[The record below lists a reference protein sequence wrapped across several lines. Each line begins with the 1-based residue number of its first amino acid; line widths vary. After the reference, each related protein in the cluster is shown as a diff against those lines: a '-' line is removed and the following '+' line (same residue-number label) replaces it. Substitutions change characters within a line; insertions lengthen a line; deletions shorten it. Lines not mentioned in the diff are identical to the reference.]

1 MSQRESLEVRMDDRL
16 VGTLALTANHKVAFS
31 YSEEWLE
38 HGFSVSPFSL
48 PLKNE
53 VFVPKKDYFDGLFG
67 VFADSLPDAWGQLL
81 LERLLKERGKKEAQY
96 SVLDRLAIVGK
107 SGMGALTYHPQKEIG
122 MGQQMD
128 DLELKM
134 ANKSDEIDAANVKLE
149 EAEKIQSAQYEDMKL
164 RIKYMYEDQSVSLA
178 EVFLTSSDMSTMLNK
193 AVYMQEVYNYD
204 RNKLDEM
211 AQTAS
216 EIKELKEKLESDK
229 QELDEAQT
237 QLTEKQALLYSTI
250 QETQAKADDVNS
262 QLESA
267 VKKAAEVAAKREQE
281 RQAAAAKQ
289 NQQINTTVTPAKG
302 DSSVASG
309 VVSLAYSLLGVPY
322 VSGGSSPSGFDCSGF
337 TSYLFRQ
344 YGISISRS
352 SSAQAY
358 GGTAVNGLAN
368 AQPGDVICYPGHVG
382 LYVGGGQMIHANVPG
397 GSVRL
402 VGVNSIGMS
411 VIAIRRYW

>member
-1 MSQRESLEVRMDDRL
+1 MRKRIFKGFAAVLLSS
-16 VGTLALTANHKVAFS
+16 TLT
-31 YSEEWLE
+31 
-38 HGFSVSPFSL
+38 VST
-48 PLKNE
+48 
-53 VFVPKKDYFDGLFG
+53 VFA
-67 VFADSLPDAWGQLL
+67 VFADDVDKLKQQKQQTEQELGDLQNQWAYLL
-81 LERLLKERGKKEAQY
+81 
-96 SVLDRLAIVGK
+96 
-107 SGMGALTYHPQKEIG
+107 
-122 MGQQMD
+122 QQMD
-128 DLELKM
+128 ELELKM
-134 ANKSDEIDAANVKLE
+134 ANKSDEIDAANAKLE
-149 EAEKIQSAQYEDMKL
+149 EAEKVQAAQYEDMKL

-204 RNKLDEM
+204 RTKLDEM
-211 AQTAS
+211 AQTAN
-216 EIKELKEKLESDK
+216 EIKELKENLENDK
-229 QELDEAQT
+229 KELDEAQT

-250 QETQAKADDVNS
+250 QDTQAKADDVSS
-262 QLESA
+262 QLEAA
-267 VKKAAEVAAKREQE
+267 VQKAAEVAAKKAAE
-281 RQAAAAKQ
+281 QAAASAKA
-289 NQQINTTVTPAKG
+289 NQTQQGSTTTTTPATG

-344 YGISISRS
+344 YGITISRS

-368 AQPGDVICYPGHVG
+368 AQPGDIICFPGHVG

>member
-178 EVFLTSSDMSTMLNK
+178 EVFLTSSD
-193 AVYMQEVYNYD
+193 
-204 RNKLDEM
+204 
-211 AQTAS
+211 
-216 EIKELKEKLESDK
+216 
-229 QELDEAQT
+229 
-237 QLTEKQALLYSTI
+237 LLAI
-250 QETQAKADDVNS
+250 
-262 QLESA
+262 L
-267 VKKAAEVAAKREQE
+267 
-281 RQAAAAKQ
+281 
-289 NQQINTTVTPAKG
+289 
-302 DSSVASG
+302 SSL
-309 VVSLAYSLLGVPY
+309 SL
-322 VSGGSSPSGFDCSGF
+322 
-337 TSYLFRQ
+337 
-344 YGISISRS
+344 
-352 SSAQAY
+352 
-358 GGTAVNGLAN
+358 
-368 AQPGDVICYPGHVG
+368 
-382 LYVGGGQMIHANVPG
+382 IH
-397 GSVRL
+397 
-402 VGVNSIGMS
+402 I
-411 VIAIRRYW
+411 

>member
-1 MSQRESLEVRMDDRL
+1 MRKRIFKGVAAVLLSS
-16 VGTLALTANHKVAFS
+16 TLT
-31 YSEEWLE
+31 
-38 HGFSVSPFSL
+38 VST
-48 PLKNE
+48 
-53 VFVPKKDYFDGLFG
+53 VFA
-67 VFADSLPDAWGQLL
+67 VFADDVDKLKQQKQKTEQELDDLQNQWAYLL
-81 LERLLKERGKKEAQY
+81 
-96 SVLDRLAIVGK
+96 
-107 SGMGALTYHPQKEIG
+107 
-122 MGQQMD
+122 QQMD
-128 DLELKM
+128 ELELKM
-134 ANKSDEIDAANVKLE
+134 ANKSDEIDAANAKLE
-149 EAEKIQSAQYEDMKL
+149 EAEKVQAAQYDDMKL

-211 AQTAS
+211 ANTAQ
-216 EIKELKEKLESDK
+216 EIQDLKTGLENDK
-229 QELDEAQT
+229 KELDEAQA

-250 QETQAKADDVNS
+250 QETQAKADDVSS

-267 VKKAAEVAAKREQE
+267 VKKAAEVAAKKEQE
-281 RQAAAAKQ
+281 RLAAAAAAVSIQQ
-289 NQQINTTVTPAKG
+289 NIATPAKG
-302 DSSVASG
+302 DSSVANG

-344 YGISISRS
+344 YGINISRS

-382 LYVGGGQMIHANVPG
+382 IYVGGGQMIHANVPG

>member
-1 MSQRESLEVRMDDRL
+1 MNKFGRRILAALITSSLV
-16 VGTLALTANHKVAFS
+16 VTPFLAAP
-31 YSEEWLE
+31 
-38 HGFSVSPFSL
+38 SV
-48 PLKNE
+48 
-53 VFVPKKDYFDGLFG
+53 
-67 VFADSLPDAWGQLL
+67 
-81 LERLLKERGKKEAQY
+81 
-96 SVLDRLAIVGK
+96 
-107 SGMGALTYHPQKEIG
+107 
-122 MGQQMD
+122 D
-128 DLELKM
+128 DLQ
-134 ANKSDEIDAANVKLE
+134 KSKA
-149 EAEKIQSAQYEDMKL
+149 SAQSEVNSLQSQLQSIVSKITQLEADLTTKGEEIIQAQADLEQAQEDEKTQYAAMKL

-267 VKKAAEVAAKREQE
+267 VKKAAEVAAKKEQE

>member
-1 MSQRESLEVRMDDRL
+1 
-16 VGTLALTANHKVAFS
+16 
-31 YSEEWLE
+31 
-38 HGFSVSPFSL
+38 
-48 PLKNE
+48 
-53 VFVPKKDYFDGLFG
+53 
-67 VFADSLPDAWGQLL
+67 
-81 LERLLKERGKKEAQY
+81 
-96 SVLDRLAIVGK
+96 
-107 SGMGALTYHPQKEIG
+107 
-122 MGQQMD
+122 
-128 DLELKM
+128 
-134 ANKSDEIDAANVKLE
+134 
-149 EAEKIQSAQYEDMKL
+149 
-164 RIKYMYEDQSVSLA
+164 
-178 EVFLTSSDMSTMLNK
+178 MSTMLNK

-267 VKKAAEVAAKREQE
+267 VKKAAEVAAKKEQE

>member
-1 MSQRESLEVRMDDRL
+1 MRKRIFKGVAAVLLSS
-16 VGTLALTANHKVAFS
+16 TLT
-31 YSEEWLE
+31 
-38 HGFSVSPFSL
+38 VST
-48 PLKNE
+48 
-53 VFVPKKDYFDGLFG
+53 VFA
-67 VFADSLPDAWGQLL
+67 VFADDVDKLKQQKQKTEQELDDLQNQWAYLL
-81 LERLLKERGKKEAQY
+81 
-96 SVLDRLAIVGK
+96 
-107 SGMGALTYHPQKEIG
+107 
-122 MGQQMD
+122 QQMD
-128 DLELKM
+128 ELELKM
-134 ANKSDEIDAANVKLE
+134 ANKSDEIDAANAKLE
-149 EAEKIQSAQYEDMKL
+149 EAEKVQASQYEDMKL

-204 RNKLDEM
+204 RTKLDEM
-211 AQTAS
+211 ANTAN
-216 EIKELKEKLESDK
+216 EIKELKEGLESDK
-229 QELDEAQT
+229 KELDEAQA

-250 QETQAKADDVNS
+250 QETQAKADDVSS
-262 QLESA
+262 QLEAA
-267 VKKAAEVAAKREQE
+267 VKKAAEVAAKKAAE
-281 RQAAAAKQ
+281 QAAAAAVAKTNQTQQ
-289 NQQINTTVTPAKG
+289 NSTTTTTANG

-344 YGISISRS
+344 YGINISRS

-382 LYVGGGQMIHANVPG
+382 IYVGGGQMIHANVPG

>member
-1 MSQRESLEVRMDDRL
+1 MRKRIFKGFAAVLLSS
-16 VGTLALTANHKVAFS
+16 TLT
-31 YSEEWLE
+31 
-38 HGFSVSPFSL
+38 VST
-48 PLKNE
+48 
-53 VFVPKKDYFDGLFG
+53 VFA
-67 VFADSLPDAWGQLL
+67 VFADDVDKLKQQKQQTQQELDNLQDQWAYLL
-81 LERLLKERGKKEAQY
+81 
-96 SVLDRLAIVGK
+96 
-107 SGMGALTYHPQKEIG
+107 
-122 MGQQMD
+122 QQMD

-134 ANKSDEIDAANVKLE
+134 ANKSDEIDALE

-337 TSYLFRQ
+337 TSYLYRQ
-344 YGISISRS
+344 YGVSLSRS

-358 GGTAVNGLAN
+358 GGESVPLAS
-368 AQPGDVICYPGHVG
+368 AQPGDIICYPGHVA
-382 LYVGGGQMIHANVPG
+382 LYIGGGQIIHAPYPG
-397 GSVRL
+397 EVVKVASV
-402 VGVNSIGMS
+402 NIMSITD
-411 VIAIRRYW
+411 VRRYW

>member
-1 MSQRESLEVRMDDRL
+1 MRKRIFKGFAAVLLSS
-16 VGTLALTANHKVAFS
+16 TLT
-31 YSEEWLE
+31 
-38 HGFSVSPFSL
+38 VST
-48 PLKNE
+48 
-53 VFVPKKDYFDGLFG
+53 VFA
-67 VFADSLPDAWGQLL
+67 VFADDVDKLKQQKQQTQQELDNLQDQWAYLL
-81 LERLLKERGKKEAQY
+81 
-96 SVLDRLAIVGK
+96 
-107 SGMGALTYHPQKEIG
+107 
-122 MGQQMD
+122 QQMD

-204 RNKLDEM
+204 RNKLDE
-211 AQTAS
+211 
-216 EIKELKEKLESDK
+216 
-229 QELDEAQT
+229 AQT

-267 VKKAAEVAAKREQE
+267 VKKAAEVAAKKEQE
-281 RQAAAAKQ
+281 RQAAAANQ
-289 NQQINTTVTPAKG
+289 NQHINTTVTPAKG

>member
-1 MSQRESLEVRMDDRL
+1 MRKRIFKGVAAVLLSS
-16 VGTLALTANHKVAFS
+16 TLT
-31 YSEEWLE
+31 
-38 HGFSVSPFSL
+38 VST
-48 PLKNE
+48 
-53 VFVPKKDYFDGLFG
+53 VFA
-67 VFADSLPDAWGQLL
+67 VFADDVDKLKQQKQQTEQELDELQNQWAYLL
-81 LERLLKERGKKEAQY
+81 
-96 SVLDRLAIVGK
+96 
-107 SGMGALTYHPQKEIG
+107 
-122 MGQQMD
+122 QQMD

-134 ANKSDEIDAANVKLE
+134 AKKSDEIDAANVKLE
-149 EAEKIQSAQYEDMKL
+149 EAEKVQAAQYEDMKL

-211 AQTAS
+211 ANTAQ
-216 EIKELKEKLESDK
+216 EIQNLKTGLENDK
-229 QELDEAQT
+229 KELDEAQA

-250 QETQAKADDVNS
+250 QETQAKADDVSS

-267 VKKAAEVAAKREQE
+267 VKKAAEVAARKEQE
-281 RQAAAAKQ
+281 RLAAAAVSIQQ
-289 NQQINTTVTPAKG
+289 NIAPPAKG
-302 DSSVASG
+302 DSSVANG

-344 YGISISRS
+344 YGISLSRS

-382 LYVGGGQMIHANVPG
+382 IYVGGGQMIHANVPG

>member
-1 MSQRESLEVRMDDRL
+1 MNKRTKRILSGGLIFVMS
-16 VGTLALTANHKVAFS
+16 
-31 YSEEWLE
+31 
-38 HGFSVSPFSL
+38 
-48 PLKNE
+48 
-53 VFVPKKDYFDGLFG
+53 FG
-67 VFADSLPDAWGQLL
+67 MVINVNATTID
-81 LERLLKERGKKEAQY
+81 EAQQKADALEQQK
-96 SVLDRLAIVGK
+96 STAEAEKNSLNTQLNTILGEMEDAQTKLADK
-107 SGMGALTYHPQKEIG
+107 QTEI
-122 MGQQMD
+122 
-128 DLELKM
+128 
-134 ANKSDEIDAANVKLE
+134 E
-149 EAEKIQSAQYEDMKL
+149 EAEEALVQAKVEENTQYQSMKK

>member
-1 MSQRESLEVRMDDRL
+1 MNKFGRRILAALITSSLV
-16 VGTLALTANHKVAFS
+16 VTPVLAAP
-31 YSEEWLE
+31 
-38 HGFSVSPFSL
+38 SV
-48 PLKNE
+48 
-53 VFVPKKDYFDGLFG
+53 
-67 VFADSLPDAWGQLL
+67 
-81 LERLLKERGKKEAQY
+81 
-96 SVLDRLAIVGK
+96 
-107 SGMGALTYHPQKEIG
+107 
-122 MGQQMD
+122 D
-128 DLELKM
+128 DLQ
-134 ANKSDEIDAANVKLE
+134 KSKA
-149 EAEKIQSAQYEDMKL
+149 SAQSEVNSLQSQLQSIVSKITQLEADLTTKGEEIIQAQADLEQAQEDEKTQYAAMKL

-267 VKKAAEVAAKREQE
+267 VKKAAEVAAKKEQE

>member
-1 MSQRESLEVRMDDRL
+1 MNKFGRRILAALITSSLV
-16 VGTLALTANHKVAFS
+16 VTPVLAAP
-31 YSEEWLE
+31 
-38 HGFSVSPFSL
+38 SV
-48 PLKNE
+48 
-53 VFVPKKDYFDGLFG
+53 
-67 VFADSLPDAWGQLL
+67 
-81 LERLLKERGKKEAQY
+81 
-96 SVLDRLAIVGK
+96 
-107 SGMGALTYHPQKEIG
+107 
-122 MGQQMD
+122 D
-128 DLELKM
+128 DLQ
-134 ANKSDEIDAANVKLE
+134 KSKA
-149 EAEKIQSAQYEDMKL
+149 SAQSEVNSLQSQLQSIVSKITQLEADLTTKGEEIIQAQADLEQAQEDEKTQYAAMKL

-204 RNKLDEM
+204 RNKLYEM

>member
-1 MSQRESLEVRMDDRL
+1 MIKFKQVF
-16 VGTLALTANHKVAFS
+16 LA
-31 YSEEWLE
+31 
-38 HGFSVSPFSL
+38 SVLASSMVVTP
-48 PLKNE
+48 
-53 VFVPKKDYFDGLFG
+53 
-67 VFADSLPDAWGQLL
+67 VFADDVSNLQNSKNAAQSEVNSLQSELQTL
-81 LERLLKERGKKEAQY
+81 IEKMSKLEDDLV
-96 SVLDRLAIVGK
+96 S
-107 SGMGALTYHPQKEIG
+107 T
-122 MGQQMD
+122 GQQITQAQD
-128 DLELKM
+128 DLTVAK
-134 ANKSDEIDAANVKLE
+134 
-149 EAEKIQSAQYEDMKL
+149 EKEHQQYEDMKK

>member
-1 MSQRESLEVRMDDRL
+1 MRKRIFKGVAAVLLSS
-16 VGTLALTANHKVAFS
+16 TLT
-31 YSEEWLE
+31 
-38 HGFSVSPFSL
+38 VST
-48 PLKNE
+48 
-53 VFVPKKDYFDGLFG
+53 VFA
-67 VFADSLPDAWGQLL
+67 VFADDVDKLKQQKQKTEQELDDLQNQWAYLL
-81 LERLLKERGKKEAQY
+81 
-96 SVLDRLAIVGK
+96 
-107 SGMGALTYHPQKEIG
+107 
-122 MGQQMD
+122 QQMD
-128 DLELKM
+128 ELELKM
-134 ANKSDEIDAANVKLE
+134 ANKSDEIDAANAKLE
-149 EAEKIQSAQYEDMKL
+149 EAEKVQAAQYDDMKL

-211 AQTAS
+211 ANTAQ
-216 EIKELKEKLESDK
+216 EIQDLKTGLENDK
-229 QELDEAQT
+229 KELDEAQA

-250 QETQAKADDVNS
+250 QETQAKADDVSS

-267 VKKAAEVAAKREQE
+267 VKKAAEVAAKKEQE
-281 RQAAAAKQ
+281 RLAVATAAVSTQQ
-289 NQQINTTVTPAKG
+289 NIATPAKG
-302 DSSVASG
+302 DSSVANG

-344 YGISISRS
+344 YGINISRS

-382 LYVGGGQMIHANVPG
+382 IYVGGGQMIHANVPG

>member
-1 MSQRESLEVRMDDRL
+1 MNKHGIRLITAVVTSSMIVTPVLAAPSVDD
-16 VGTLALTANHKVAFS
+16 
-31 YSEEWLE
+31 
-38 HGFSVSPFSL
+38 
-48 PLKNE
+48 LKKEKASKQNE
-53 VFVPKKDYFDGLFG
+53 VS
-67 VFADSLPDAWGQLL
+67 SLQSQLTTL
-81 LERLLKERGKKEAQY
+81 MGKVNTLESELIQTGEDITKAQSDLVVAQKKEKEQY
-96 SVLDRLAIVGK
+96 
-107 SGMGALTYHPQKEIG
+107 
-122 MGQQMD
+122 
-128 DLELKM
+128 
-134 ANKSDEIDAANVKLE
+134 AA
-149 EAEKIQSAQYEDMKL
+149 MKK

-267 VKKAAEVAAKREQE
+267 VKKAAEVAAKKEQE

-368 AQPGDVICYPGHVG
+368 AQPGDVICFPGHVG

>member
-1 MSQRESLEVRMDDRL
+1 MRKRIFKGVAAVLLSS
-16 VGTLALTANHKVAFS
+16 TLT
-31 YSEEWLE
+31 
-38 HGFSVSPFSL
+38 VST
-48 PLKNE
+48 
-53 VFVPKKDYFDGLFG
+53 VFA
-67 VFADSLPDAWGQLL
+67 VFADDVDKLKQQKQKTEQELDDLQNQWAYLL
-81 LERLLKERGKKEAQY
+81 
-96 SVLDRLAIVGK
+96 
-107 SGMGALTYHPQKEIG
+107 
-122 MGQQMD
+122 QQMD
-128 DLELKM
+128 ELELKR
-134 ANKSDEIDAANVKLE
+134 ANKSDEIDAANAKLE
-149 EAEKIQSAQYEDMKL
+149 EAEKVQAAQYDDMKL

-204 RNKLDEM
+204 RTKLDEM
-211 AQTAS
+211 ANTAN
-216 EIKELKEKLESDK
+216 EIKELKEGLESDK
-229 QELDEAQT
+229 KELDEAQA

-250 QETQAKADDVNS
+250 QETQAKADDVSS

-267 VKKAAEVAAKREQE
+267 VKKAAEVAAKKEQE
-281 RQAAAAKQ
+281 RLAAAAAAVSTQQ
-289 NQQINTTVTPAKG
+289 NIATPAKG
-302 DSSVASG
+302 DSSVANG

-344 YGISISRS
+344 YGINISRS

-382 LYVGGGQMIHANVPG
+382 IYVGGGQMIHANVPG

>member
-1 MSQRESLEVRMDDRL
+1 MGSEMCIRDR
-16 VGTLALTANHKVAFS
+16 
-31 YSEEWLE
+31 
-38 HGFSVSPFSL
+38 
-48 PLKNE
+48 
-53 VFVPKKDYFDGLFG
+53 
-67 VFADSLPDAWGQLL
+67 
-81 LERLLKERGKKEAQY
+81 
-96 SVLDRLAIVGK
+96 
-107 SGMGALTYHPQKEIG
+107 
-122 MGQQMD
+122 
-128 DLELKM
+128 
-134 ANKSDEIDAANVKLE
+134 
-149 EAEKIQSAQYEDMKL
+149 
-164 RIKYMYEDQSVSLA
+164 
-178 EVFLTSSDMSTMLNK
+178 
-193 AVYMQEVYNYD
+193 
-204 RNKLDEM
+204 
-211 AQTAS
+211 
-216 EIKELKEKLESDK
+216 
-229 QELDEAQT
+229 
-237 QLTEKQALLYSTI
+237 LYSTI

>member
-1 MSQRESLEVRMDDRL
+1 MLLSS
-16 VGTLALTANHKVAFS
+16 TLT
-31 YSEEWLE
+31 
-38 HGFSVSPFSL
+38 VST
-48 PLKNE
+48 
-53 VFVPKKDYFDGLFG
+53 VFA
-67 VFADSLPDAWGQLL
+67 VFADDVDKLKQQKQQTQQELDNLQDQWAYLL
-81 LERLLKERGKKEAQY
+81 
-96 SVLDRLAIVGK
+96 
-107 SGMGALTYHPQKEIG
+107 
-122 MGQQMD
+122 QQMD

-134 ANKSDEIDAANVKLE
+134 ANKSDEIDANVKLE

-267 VKKAAEVAAKREQE
+267 VKKAAEVAAKKEQE
-281 RQAAAAKQ
+281 RQAARR
-289 NQQINTTVTPAKG
+289 NRTSRLIQQ
-302 DSSVASG
+302 
-309 VVSLAYSLLGVPY
+309 LH
-322 VSGGSSPSGFDCSGF
+322 
-337 TSYLFRQ
+337 RQ
-344 YGISISRS
+344 R
-352 SSAQAY
+352 
-358 GGTAVNGLAN
+358 
-368 AQPGDVICYPGHVG
+368 VIH
-382 LYVGGGQMIHANVPG
+382 L
-397 GSVRL
+397 
-402 VGVNSIGMS
+402 
-411 VIAIRRYW
+411 

>member
-1 MSQRESLEVRMDDRL
+1 MRKRIFKGFVAIL
-16 VGTLALTANHKVAFS
+16 LTS
-31 YSEEWLE
+31 TIT
-38 HGFSVSPFSL
+38 VST
-48 PLKNE
+48 
-53 VFVPKKDYFDGLFG
+53 
-67 VFADSLPDAWGQLL
+67 VFAVYADDVDKLKQQKQQTEQELDDLQNQWAYLL
-81 LERLLKERGKKEAQY
+81 
-96 SVLDRLAIVGK
+96 
-107 SGMGALTYHPQKEIG
+107 
-122 MGQQMD
+122 QQMD
-128 DLELKM
+128 ELELKM
-134 ANKSDEIDAANVKLE
+134 AKKSDEIDAANVKLE
-149 EAEKIQSAQYEDMKL
+149 EAEKVQAAQYDDMKL

-211 AQTAS
+211 ANTAK
-216 EIKELKEKLESDK
+216 EIQDLKTGLENDK
-229 QELDEAQT
+229 KELDEAQA

-250 QETQAKADDVNS
+250 QETQAKADDVSS

-267 VKKAAEVAAKREQE
+267 VKKAAEVAARKAAE
-281 RQAAAAKQ
+281 QAAAAKASQ
-289 NQQINTTVTPAKG
+289 AQQTTIATPAKG
-302 DSSVASG
+302 DSSVANG

-344 YGISISRS
+344 YGISVSRS
-352 SSAQAY
+352 SSAQVY

-368 AQPGDVICYPGHVG
+368 AQPGDIICFPGHVG

>member
-1 MSQRESLEVRMDDRL
+1 MRKRIFKSVAAVLLSS
-16 VGTLALTANHKVAFS
+16 TLT
-31 YSEEWLE
+31 
-38 HGFSVSPFSL
+38 VST
-48 PLKNE
+48 
-53 VFVPKKDYFDGLFG
+53 VFA
-67 VFADSLPDAWGQLL
+67 VFADDVDKLKQEKQQTEQELDNLQNQWAYLL
-81 LERLLKERGKKEAQY
+81 
-96 SVLDRLAIVGK
+96 
-107 SGMGALTYHPQKEIG
+107 
-122 MGQQMD
+122 QQMD
-128 DLELKM
+128 ELELKM
-134 ANKSDEIDAANVKLE
+134 ANKSDEIDAANAKLE
-149 EAEKIQSAQYEDMKL
+149 EAEKVQASQYEDMKL

-204 RNKLDEM
+204 RTKLDEM
-211 AQTAS
+211 ANTAN
-216 EIKELKEKLESDK
+216 EIKELKEGLESDK
-229 QELDEAQT
+229 KELDEAQA

-250 QETQAKADDVNS
+250 QETQAKADDVSS
-262 QLESA
+262 QLEAA

-281 RQAAAAKQ
+281 RQAAAAVSQQQQ
-289 NQQINTTVTPAKG
+289 NIATPAKG
-302 DSSVASG
+302 DSSVANG

-344 YGISISRS
+344 YGVSVSRS
-352 SSAQAY
+352 SSSQAY

-368 AQPGDVICYPGHVG
+368 AQPGDIICYPGHVG

>member
-1 MSQRESLEVRMDDRL
+1 MF
-16 VGTLALTANHKVAFS
+16 A
-31 YSEEWLE
+31 
-38 HGFSVSPFSL
+38 
-48 PLKNE
+48 
-53 VFVPKKDYFDGLFG
+53 
-67 VFADSLPDAWGQLL
+67 VFADDVDKLKQQKQQTQQELDNLQDQWAYLL
-81 LERLLKERGKKEAQY
+81 
-96 SVLDRLAIVGK
+96 
-107 SGMGALTYHPQKEIG
+107 
-122 MGQQMD
+122 QQMD
-128 DLELKM
+128 ELELKM

-149 EAEKIQSAQYEDMKL
+149 EAEKNQSAQYEDMKL

-229 QELDEAQT
+229 Q
-237 QLTEKQALLYSTI
+237 
-250 QETQAKADDVNS
+250 
-262 QLESA
+262 
-267 VKKAAEVAAKREQE
+267 AAEVAAKREQE
-281 RQAAAAKQ
+281 RQAAAA
-289 NQQINTTVTPAKG
+289 NQTQHINTTVTPAKG

-344 YGISISRS
+344 YGINISRS

-368 AQPGDVICYPGHVG
+368 AQPGDVICFPGHVG

>member
-1 MSQRESLEVRMDDRL
+1 MRKRIFKGVAAVLLSS
-16 VGTLALTANHKVAFS
+16 TLT
-31 YSEEWLE
+31 
-38 HGFSVSPFSL
+38 VST
-48 PLKNE
+48 
-53 VFVPKKDYFDGLFG
+53 VFA
-67 VFADSLPDAWGQLL
+67 VFADDVDKLKQQKQKTEQELDDLQNQWAYLL
-81 LERLLKERGKKEAQY
+81 
-96 SVLDRLAIVGK
+96 
-107 SGMGALTYHPQKEIG
+107 
-122 MGQQMD
+122 QQMD
-128 DLELKM
+128 ELELKM
-134 ANKSDEIDAANVKLE
+134 ANKSDEIDAANAKLE
-149 EAEKIQSAQYEDMKL
+149 EAEKVQAAQYDDMKL

-204 RNKLDEM
+204 RTKLDEM
-211 AQTAS
+211 ANTAN
-216 EIKELKEKLESDK
+216 EIKELKEGLESDK
-229 QELDEAQT
+229 KELDEAQA

-250 QETQAKADDVNS
+250 QETQAKADDVSS

-267 VKKAAEVAAKREQE
+267 VKKAAEVAAKKEQE
-281 RQAAAAKQ
+281 RLAAAAAAVSTQQ
-289 NQQINTTVTPAKG
+289 NIATPAKG
-302 DSSVASG
+302 DSSVANG

-344 YGISISRS
+344 YGINISRS

-368 AQPGDVICYPGHVG
+368 AQPGDVICFPGHVG

-402 VGVNSIGMS
+402 VGVTSIGMS

>member
-1 MSQRESLEVRMDDRL
+1 MRKRIFKGVAAVLLSS
-16 VGTLALTANHKVAFS
+16 TLT
-31 YSEEWLE
+31 
-38 HGFSVSPFSL
+38 VST
-48 PLKNE
+48 
-53 VFVPKKDYFDGLFG
+53 VFA
-67 VFADSLPDAWGQLL
+67 VFADDVDKLKQQKQQTEQELDDLQNQWAYLL
-81 LERLLKERGKKEAQY
+81 
-96 SVLDRLAIVGK
+96 
-107 SGMGALTYHPQKEIG
+107 
-122 MGQQMD
+122 QQMD

-134 ANKSDEIDAANVKLE
+134 ANKSDEIDAANAKLE
-149 EAEKIQSAQYEDMKL
+149 EAEKVQASQYEDMKL

-204 RNKLDEM
+204 RTKLDEM
-211 AQTAS
+211 ANTAN
-216 EIKELKEKLESDK
+216 EIKELKENLESDK
-229 QELDEAQT
+229 KELDEAQA

-250 QETQAKADDVNS
+250 QETQAKADDVSS
-262 QLESA
+262 QLEAA

-281 RQAAAAKQ
+281 RQAAAAASQQQQ
-289 NQQINTTVTPAKG
+289 NISTPAKG
-302 DSSVASG
+302 DSSVANG

-344 YGISISRS
+344 YGVSVSRS
-352 SSAQAY
+352 SSSQAY

-368 AQPGDVICYPGHVG
+368 AQPGDIICYPGHVG